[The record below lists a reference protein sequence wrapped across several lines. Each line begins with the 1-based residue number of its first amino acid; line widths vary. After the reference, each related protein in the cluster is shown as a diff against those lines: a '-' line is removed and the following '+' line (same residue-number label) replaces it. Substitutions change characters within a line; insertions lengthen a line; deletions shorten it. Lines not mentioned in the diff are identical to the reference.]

1 MYRFDLPYERLN
13 IPLIPYGKL
22 GFDYILWTVNDGN
35 GEVPSAAGGRG
46 QGGTLGWHGAVG
58 LSLALDWFDQHA
70 ANQFDEE
77 LGVNHTHLFFEYSH
91 MAVNGL
97 GQKNRLHV
105 GDDSW
110 SAGMLFEF

>member
-1 MYRFDLPYERLN
+1 MIARLE
-13 IPLIPYGKL
+13 LKDVG
-22 GFDYILWTVNDGN
+22 V
-35 GEVPSAAGGRG
+35 SRGGRR
-46 QGGTLGWHGAVG
+46 LFSG

-110 SAGMLFEF
+110 SAGLLFEF